1 MNAEYIPIE
10 ELGNLRDVD
19 GLVLKFQTSQGLVDD
34 ELVQDVNQIQL
45 RAAGIDRLILVLVE
59 KLNVLLIEIRVLGMV
74 IASLGCRFQWFKELV
89 SADVAVQIEL
99 SHQHGLGDCIHGQR
113 RSFTPGHRSFLH

>member
-45 RAAGIDRLILVLVE
+45 HAAGIDRLILILVE
-59 KLNVLLIEIRVLGMV
+59 KLNVLLIEICVLGM
-74 IASLGCRFQWFKELV
+74 ILTSLGC
-89 SADVAVQIEL
+89 
-99 SHQHGLGDCIHGQR
+99 
-113 RSFTPGHRSFLH
+113 